1 MDKEVVFNKLES
13 LRRCI
18 ARVEDKTP
26 ATVMELIDD
35 LDLQDIIALNL
46 GRAVQ
51 ICVDIGLHIIADLE
65 VAVPDSMSETFRTLE
80 REGIIDESV
89 CRQLSKAVGFRNTA
103 VHAYQEIDWEIV
115 YNIIS
120 TRLGDFR
127 AYAARMIEII
137 DGSNPQLPST
147 S

>member
-1 MDKEVVFNKLES
+1 MDKDVVFNKLEN

-26 ATVMELIDD
+26 ATLGELIDD
-35 LDLQDIIALNL
+35 LDLQDIIVLNL
-46 GRAVQ
+46 ERAVQ

-65 VAVPDSMSETFRTLE
+65 VVVPDSMSETFRSLE
-80 REGIIDESV
+80 REGIIDETV

-115 YNIIS
+115 YSIIT

-127 AYAARMIEII
+127 AYAARMIERVE
-137 DGSNPQLPST
+137 SA
-147 S
+147 